1 MDTTLLR
8 RGWLVFVLGWVA
20 ALGCANGVDS
30 EYTSNNRRLRS
41 PTLDAGES
49 VSDDAATT
57 PEAPF
62 PEGAT
67 TPPNTPAA
75 PSWEAE
81 EGAHQGVEV
90 ISDPA
95 ASMGARVGGFDEV
108 GDALTFSNVPEATIA
123 IRYSLASQFPKQ
135 LSLYVNGDDIATVM
149 FTHTD
154 SWSAHDT
161 IAVRVP
167 VGGTLSLRLNPEDVA
182 ANRGEAGPQL
192 DKLVVPYDG
201 ASGTEYP
208 VASAGEIEAAM
219 QSAQPGDTLV
229 MAEGVWVDQVIRLEG
244 HGAPER
250 PITLRASS
258 PGEVLLTGASKLEV
272 SGSYLVVDGLRF
284 ENGALSQDEDKVIQ
298 FADHDTH
305 HCRITNTS
313 VVGYNPSDKDLRY
326 FWMSLKGRYN
336 RIDHCDFGDQTHAGE
351 IIVIWLDGEPNYHLI
366 DHNYIHD
373 RAEGTGETLRIGSS
387 GNSLTDSNT
396 TVAYNHFERC
406 NGEHEMICNKSCG
419 NVYRNNL
426 LRDNEGHVS
435 LRHGNRCRVEGNL
448 FLGYGASGMGGV
460 RIIGE
465 DHVVVNN
472 YFAGMGDFAI
482 MMRNGIPNTPLNGY
496 AQVKNAV
503 VAFNTMYDCRD
514 TLFIGYHKNDDDTL
528 APKDCVIANNVV
540 SSDRG
545 PLVTFDDAPLDL
557 SFAGNIMHGASLGI
571 ETPSGVSKVDPQLD
585 CDSDGLCTLRPGSPA
600 IDGADGSYEGPVGD
614 VRGMQRDASPDVGAC
629 ESAGGTAG
637 PWPGTERVGPA

>member
-1 MDTTLLR
+1 MDTTVLR

-81 EGAHQGVEV
+81 DGDHQGVEV

-135 LSLYVNGDDIATVM
+135 LSLHVNGDDIATVM

-182 ANRGEAGPQL
+182 AN
-192 DKLVVPYDG
+192 
-201 ASGTEYP
+201 
-208 VASAGEIEAAM
+208 
-219 QSAQPGDTLV
+219 
-229 MAEGVWVDQVIRLEG
+229 
-244 HGAPER
+244 
-250 PITLRASS
+250 
-258 PGEVLLTGASKLEV
+258 
-272 SGSYLVVDGLRF
+272 
-284 ENGALSQDEDKVIQ
+284 
-298 FADHDTH
+298 
-305 HCRITNTS
+305 
-313 VVGYNPSDKDLRY
+313 
-326 FWMSLKGRYN
+326 
-336 RIDHCDFGDQTHAGE
+336 
-351 IIVIWLDGEPNYHLI
+351 HLI

-465 DHVVVNN
+465 GHVVVNN

-545 PLVTFDDAPLDL
+545 PLVTFDDTPLDL

-614 VRGMQRDASPDVGAC
+614 VRGMERDASPDVGAC